1 MYDSGHAPNCGA
13 LRVAQDMWR
22 TSAAKLRAEGLVQ
35 VQAQA
40 QAQAQIENDSLAS
53 N

>member
-35 VQAQA
+35 VQAQ
-40 QAQAQIENDSLAS
+40 IENDSLAS